1 MAKRPHQAPAKK
13 RRHHHHSLGTEPRSE
28 IVFDKR
34 KLSGLLA
41 ELKSL
46 SERGGSALGDAYAR
60 AASSFLNRSEQ
71 LADQSAERRFRQ
83 RSKARPPAST
93 HVPVRAISA
102 DATSS
107 TRK

>member
-1 MAKRPHQAPAKK
+1 MAKRPQKTSAKK
-13 RRHHHHSLGTEPRSE
+13 RRQYQSLGTEPRYE

-41 ELKSL
+41 ELKRL

-60 AASSFLNRSEQ
+60 AASSFLNRSER
-71 LADQSAERRFRQ
+71 LADQNAERRFRQ
-83 RSKARPPAST
+83 RSKAKPSAST

-102 DATSS
+102 EATSS